1 MALQKATTGYQVP
14 NRREL
19 TEWRLPK
26 QLQDEYRNAE
36 QQAPG
41 LLLCTQFASHLR
53 GRVQYD
59 CAEWEPA
66 FLRQAREFPFLPLLP
81 REASK

>member
-1 MALQKATTGYQVP
+1 MDEFVMREGCGSREEDASAPAGYQVP
-14 NRREL
+14 TRHEL

-26 QLQDEYRNAE
+26 QLQDEYVNAE

-53 GRVQYD
+53 GRVQYV
-59 CAEWEPA
+59 CAE
-66 FLRQAREFPFLPLLP
+66 
-81 REASK
+81 